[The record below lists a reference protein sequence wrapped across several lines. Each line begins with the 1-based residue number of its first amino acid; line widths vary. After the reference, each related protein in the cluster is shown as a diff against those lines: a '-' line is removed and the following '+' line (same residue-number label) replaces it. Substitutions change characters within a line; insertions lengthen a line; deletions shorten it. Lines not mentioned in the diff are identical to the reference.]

1 MKQTTTPANTAK
13 IGDIPLNILGKKRIN
28 IAIDGHAGCG
38 KSTTAKQLA
47 RRLGY
52 IYIDTGAMYR
62 IATLVFLRDGIP
74 FDQEN
79 PMMLKSL
86 ETMEIDFVHNA
97 EKGICDIRLDG
108 LVMGEEIRTP
118 EVSAQ
123 VSPVSIHK
131 VVRQAMVKQ
140 QQRIAANKGV
150 VMDGRDIGTVVIPD
164 AELKVFMTA
173 DVEIRAKR
181 RLMEMEKKGLHQPYE
196 EVLFNLRE
204 RDRIDS
210 TRIESPLKQAADA
223 RVLDT
228 THLHIDDQ
236 VEQVLAWAKAMIEV

>member
-13 IGDIPLNILGKKRIN
+13 IGNFSPNILGNKRIN

-52 IYIDTGAMYR
+52 VYIDTGAMYR
-62 IATLVFLRDGIP
+62 IVTWVFLRDGIP

-79 PMMLKSL
+79 PQMLESL
-86 ETMEIDFVHNA
+86 KAMEIDFVHNM
-97 EKGICDIRLDG
+97 EKGLCDIRLNG
-108 LVMGEEIRTP
+108 VVMDQEIRTP
-118 EVSAQ
+118 EISAN

-131 VVRQAMVKQ
+131 AVREAMVEKQ
-140 QQRIAANKGV
+140 QQIAANKGV
-150 VMDGRDIGTVVIPD
+150 VMDGRDIGTVVLPH

-173 DVEIRAKR
+173 DVAVRAKR
-181 RLMEMEKKGLHQPYE
+181 RLAEMEKKGLAVSYE
-196 EVLFNLRE
+196 EVLFNLKE

-210 TRIESPLKQAADA
+210 TRAESPLKQADDA
-223 RVLDT
+223 IVLDT

-236 VEQVLAWAKAMIEV
+236 VEKVLEWAKEKMSN